1 MKELSQ
7 IDQDLNAEEQKPADL
22 PVTITTMQESR
33 NSNAQQAQALREQE
47 QSIPG
52 SADADR
58 LEIEAV
64 DQLRLDFI
72 NAINLLGIV

>member
-1 MKELSQ
+1 
-7 IDQDLNAEEQKPADL
+7 
-22 PVTITTMQESR
+22 MQESR
-33 NSNAQQAQALREQE
+33 NSIAQQAQALREQE
-47 QSIPG
+47 QSIHG

-58 LEIEAV
+58 LEIEVV